1 MADPVLT
8 TDTNRLQ
15 HYIELLTAELHESQR
30 RQQALI
36 AALDKA
42 RHELMA
48 LDGNIVFY
56 DGERLI
62 RG

>member
-1 MADPVLT
+1 MDEAQ
-8 TDTNRLQ
+8 RIQ
-15 HYIELLTAELHESQR
+15 SYILLLEDELRQSQR

-42 RHELMA
+42 RAELAA
-48 LDGNIVFY
+48 LDGGIAFH
-56 DGERLI
+56 DGERLV